1 MTDKIRETNP
11 DYITDNRDLV
21 VILWALGF
29 RLKLLVGVSRVY
41 RTLYFT
47 FESTP
52 ELQEVVQKYHS
63 GESIEVDLTCMWAAH
78 LLFQSHMHDTAKDRR
93 IVVSMMALGHKPVAK
108 SRDAVGILR
117 YRFPI
122 DGEEAV
128 QKYLS
133 NERFTV
139 DARSFWAAQRMF
151 SADVNTR

>member
-1 MTDKIRETNP
+1 MTDEIKEANL

-29 RLKLLVGVSRVY
+29 RLKPLGVNRVY

-47 FESTP
+47 FEATP
-52 ELQEVVQKYHS
+52 ELREVVQKYHS
-63 GESIEVDLTCMWAAH
+63 GKTIEVDLTSLWAAH

-117 YRFPI
+117 YRFPAE
-122 DGEEAV
+122 GEEDV
-128 QKYLS
+128 LKYLS
-133 NERFTV
+133 NKRFTV
-139 DARSFWAAQRMF
+139 NARAFWAAQRMF
-151 SADVNTR
+151 SADVRSP